1 MAVTVGFEPTVG
13 GYPTQLFESCTF
25 GRSDTSPPTSLRHVG
40 GCCESAPSPLRRQ
53 HRAEATAAV
62 SPCRSSVGIVTDE
75 HPGEAPTSVTGRMAT
90 TQRYVLWI
98 AMLASF
104 VAFIDGTIVNVALP
118 AISEELGGGIT
129 TQQWVVDAYLI
140 TLGALILV
148 AGSVSDAYGRV
159 LVLRI
164 GLIGFGIASLAIA
177 AAPTAEFLI
186 VARGFQGAA
195 GAFLV
200 PSSLALITSNFSG
213 SAQSRAIGIWTAMT
227 TSAMIVGPLIGGILV
242 DFVSW
247 RWAFLINVVPIG
259 VTLMLLGRGG
269 FHDTRHPG
277 ASIDWVGAALCTLG
291 LGGMVYAL
299 IEQPAQ
305 GWGSPA
311 IWVPLALGAVLFV
324 AFVLRQRTVRHP
336 ILPLDLFRVRNF
348 WTGNVATTFIYGALA
363 LNGLVVV
370 VYLQEGAGLSATL
383 AGLASLPMTILMI
396 LFSSRAGA
404 LSGRWGP
411 RFFMTVGPI
420 TMGIGALLL
429 LTVGTDFSYW
439 WQVLPSMIVM
449 GAGLALTVAP
459 LTSAILG
466 AIGPERSGIASAVNN
481 AVARVAG
488 LIAIALLATIVG
500 GALDLDG
507 FHRSAIVT
515 AVLMIAGGITSF
527 FGIRNPERPPK
538 DA

>member
-1 MAVTVGFEPTVG
+1 MTAI
-13 GYPTQLFESCTF
+13 Q
-25 GRSDTSPPTSLRHVG
+25 RS
-40 GCCESAPSPLRRQ
+40 
-53 HRAEATAAV
+53 
-62 SPCRSSVGIVTDE
+62 
-75 HPGEAPTSVTGRMAT
+75 
-90 TQRYVLWI
+90 VLWI
-98 AMLASF
+98 AVLGSF
-104 VAFIDGTIVNVALP
+104 VAFLDGTIVNVALP
-118 AISEELGGGIT
+118 SISEELGGGIT

-164 GLIGFGIASLAIA
+164 GLIGFGIASIAIA

-186 VARGFQGAA
+186 VARAVQGAA

-200 PSSLALITSNFSG
+200 PSSLALITSNFTG
-213 SAQSRAIGIWTAMT
+213 PAQSRAIGIWTAMT
-227 TSAMIVGPLIGGILV
+227 TSAMIVGPLIGGVLV
-242 DFVSW
+242 DLASW
-247 RWAFLINVVPIG
+247 RLAFLINVVPIA
-259 VTLMLLGRGG
+259 VTLVLLARGG
-269 FHDTRHPG
+269 FRDTRHPG
-277 ASIDWVGAALCTLG
+277 ASIDWIGAALCTLG

-299 IEQPAQ
+299 IEQPNL
-305 GWGSPA
+305 GWGSPV
-311 IWVPLALGAVLFV
+311 IWLTLVLGAGMFA
-324 AFVLRQRTVRHP
+324 AFILRQRTTRHP

-348 WTGNVATTFIYGALA
+348 WTGNVATAFIYGALA

-370 VYLQEGAGLSATL
+370 VYLQEGAGLPATL

-396 LFSSRAGA
+396 LFSSRVGA

-429 LTVGTDFSYW
+429 LTTTTEFSYW
-439 WQVLPSMIVM
+439 WQILPSMIVM

-466 AIGPERSGIASAVNN
+466 AIEPERSGIASAVNN

-488 LIAIALLATIVG
+488 LIAVALLATIVG
-500 GALDLDG
+500 GSLDLDG
-507 FHRSAIVT
+507 FHRAAIVT
-515 AVLMIAGGITSF
+515 AALMIAGGVTSF
-527 FGIRNPERPPK
+527 LGIRNPQRAATAPP
-538 DA
+538 AL